1 MTKSIAIL
9 IVNTGSPAAPT
20 SDALAPYLE
29 EFLSDRH
36 IVDLPPFLWLPIL
49 RHFVIPK
56 RKEASARRYQQIWTQ
71 SGSPLLVHT
80 KNTAKKLQTSLGE
93 GYSVFYAMRYGE
105 PSIEKTLQAI
115 AKENPERLFLLP
127 AFAQEARETRGTIED
142 AFKEIYQKLKLAIP
156 FEVIPSWFDE
166 ADYIRALA
174 GSVRSSRID
183 LKKTRLIASFHGIPV
198 KHASRYTYEC
208 EKTREL
214 LEKELGLEKGAIR
227 IAYQSK
233 FGFGNWTTPNI
244 RTVIEE
250 EITRKTENLAILCPG
265 FSADCL
271 ESLEEIAIGYR
282 NLFLSGGGKR
292 FTYIPALNE
301 SDAAIALYEKLIRR
315 TLSCEKTCHN

>member
-20 SDALAPYLE
+20 AKALAPYLE

-56 RKEASARRYQQIWTQ
+56 RKEASARRYRKIWAQ

-80 KNTAKKLQTSLGE
+80 KNTAEKLQSSLGE
-93 GYSVFYAMRYGE
+93 GYSVFYAMRYGK
-105 PSIEKTLQAI
+105 PSIEKTLQTI

-142 AFKEIYQKLKLAIP
+142 AFKEISQKLKLTIP
-156 FEVIPSWFDE
+156 IEVIPSWFDE

-174 GSVRSSRID
+174 GSVRRSGID
-183 LKKTRLIASFHGIPV
+183 LKETRLIASFHGIPV
-198 KHASRYTYEC
+198 KHAARYTYEC

-233 FGFGNWTTPNI
+233 FGFGHWTAPHI
-244 RTVIEE
+244 RNVIEE
-250 EITRKTENLAILCPG
+250 EIAHKTENLAILCPG

-271 ESLEEIAIGYR
+271 ESLEEIAVWYR
-282 NLFLSGGGKR
+282 DLFLNGGAQDSQP
-292 FTYIPALNE
+292 TALNP
-301 SDAAIALYEKLIRR
+301 
-315 TLSCEKTCHN
+315 

>member
-20 SDALAPYLE
+20 AEALAPYLE

-56 RKEASARRYQQIWTQ
+56 RKEASAKRYQQIWTQ
-71 SGSPLLVHT
+71 SGSPLLAHT

-93 GYSVFYAMRYGE
+93 GFSVFYAMRYGE

-142 AFKEIYQKLKLAIP
+142 AFKEISQKLKWAIAY
-156 FEVIPSWFDE
+156 EVIPSWFE
-166 ADYIRALA
+166 ETDYIQALA

-183 LKKTRLIASFHGIPV
+183 LKTTRLIASFHGIPV
-198 KHASRYTYEC
+198 KHAARYTYEC

-227 IAYQSK
+227 MAYQSK
-233 FGFGNWTTPNI
+233 FGFGHWTAPHI

-250 EITRKTENLAILCPG
+250 EISRKTENLAILCPG

-271 ESLEEIAIGYR
+271 ESLEEIAVGYR
-282 NLFLSGGGKR
+282 DLFLSGRGKT

-301 SDAAIALYEKLIRR
+301 SDAAIALYEKMIRKALR
-315 TLSCEKTCHN
+315 LDSV

>member
-20 SDALAPYLE
+20 AEALAPYLE

-56 RKEASARRYQQIWTQ
+56 RKEASAKRYRQIWTQ

-80 KNTAKKLQTSLGE
+80 KNTAEKLQTSLGE
-93 GYSVFYAMRYGE
+93 GYSVFYAMRYGN
-105 PSIEKTLQAI
+105 PSIEKTLQTI

-142 AFKEIYQKLKLAIP
+142 AFKEISQKLKLTIP
-156 FEVIPSWFDE
+156 IEVIPSWFEE

-183 LKKTRLIASFHGIPV
+183 LKETRLIASFHGIPV
-198 KHASRYTYEC
+198 KHAARYTYEC

-233 FGFGNWTTPNI
+233 FGFGHWTVPHI
-244 RTVIEE
+244 RNVIEE
-250 EITRKTENLAILCPG
+250 EISRQTENLAILCPG

-271 ESLEEIAIGYR
+271 ESLEEIAVWYR
-282 NLFLSGGGKR
+282 DLFLNGGGKR

-301 SDAAIALYEKLIRR
+301 SDAAIALYEKLIRKALR
-315 TLSCEKTCHN
+315 LDSV